1 MPFVMSDEPWRKSLA
16 SRNLV
21 RGRQLG
27 LPSGQA
33 VARNVGDVPVVSND
47 DVGFDAIL
55 TNHSQDADTE
65 MPLWYYVLA
74 EAAHLASGDHLGPV
88 GSRIVAETLVGL
100 IDSDPSSYRTVHPNW
115 SPTLPNP
122 HSGSG
127 DFETADLLDF
137 AVDGGYTHPGT

>member
-1 MPFVMSDEPWRKSLA
+1 MDAEPWRKSLA

-55 TNHSQDADTE
+55 SDHGQDEDTE

-74 EAAHLASGDHLGPV
+74 EAAHLTGGDHLGPV

-100 IDSDPSSYRTVHPNW
+100 IDSDPSSYRTVHPGW
-115 SPTLPNP
+115 TPTLPGP
-122 HSGSG
+122 HSGSD
-127 DFETADLLDF
+127 DFQMADLLEF
-137 AVDGGYTHPGT
+137 AVDGGYTHPAQ